1 MDELISMISD
11 DEALTAFVAKLDTA
25 SRREFDS
32 IMFRTTLAFNRSTHN
47 RLDRLESRV
56 NVLFMALGALM
67 VGNDI
72 FGPTIGEIVKKAIGG

>member
-1 MDELISMISD
+1 MFD
-11 DEALTAFVAKLDTA
+11 DDQALAEFVSKLDTA

-32 IMFRTTLAFNRSTHN
+32 IMFRTTLAFNRSTHA

-56 NVLFMALGALM
+56 NILFIVLGTLM

-72 FGPTIGEIVKKAIGG
+72 FGPAISELVRKSFGI